1 MSFLQLQ
8 YFINKYFALIFL
20 FFIFLLILNYLI
32 LKKNLKI
39 KYFFI
44 GYIYLFFGIL
54 SVLFSKTFI
63 NYYENGW
70 DRTAICN
77 WIDISNQFKSL
88 SVYSV
93 QNINNL
99 DKLGNSVPDF
109 SFYYHPSLLFKFQS
123 YCLLSPVSFNL
134 ISLFVLIFVI
144 VFLNF
149 KLENISFVNILV
161 LIGIS
166 FNSIYWL
173 VNSGQFFHLEIL
185 TFSAG
190 IFCVSMKN
198 YKSAIIF
205 LFLFGIQKIYFLIL
219 PLYLSIKYFK
229 LKGLYSFIALA
240 TLINLIPIKIMK
252 DYIYFWFSPDGYLT
266 GEREG
271 LHSFDESF
279 SVYNTSLFS
288 F

>member
-1 MSFLQLQ
+1 MNLLQLQ
-8 YFINKYFALIFL
+8 YFINKYFILIFL
-20 FFIFLLILNYLI
+20 FFIFLLFLNYLI
-32 LKKNLKI
+32 LKKNLNI

-63 NYYENGW
+63 TIYENGW

-77 WIDISNQFKSL
+77 WINISNQFKSL

-93 QNINNL
+93 QDINNL
-99 DKLGNSVPDF
+99 DKLVNSVPDF

-134 ISLFVLIFVI
+134 ISIFVLIFVI

-149 KLENISFVNILV
+149 KLENISIVNILV

-173 VNSGQFFHLEIL
+173 INSGQFFHLEIL

-190 IFCVSMKN
+190 IFFVSKKN
-198 YKSAIIF
+198 YRSAIF
-205 LFLFGIQKIYFLIL
+205 FCFFFEFK
-219 PLYLSIKYFK
+219 KY
-229 LKGLYSFIALA
+229 Y
-240 TLINLIPIKIMK
+240 
-252 DYIYFWFSPDGYLT
+252 
-266 GEREG
+266 
-271 LHSFDESF
+271 
-279 SVYNTSLFS
+279 SLF
-288 F
+288 FPYFF